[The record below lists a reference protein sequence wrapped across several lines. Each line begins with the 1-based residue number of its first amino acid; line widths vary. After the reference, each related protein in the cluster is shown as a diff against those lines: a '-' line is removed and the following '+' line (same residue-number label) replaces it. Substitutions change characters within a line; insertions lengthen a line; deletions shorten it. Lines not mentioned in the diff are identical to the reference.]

1 LARVVQHLISSYG
14 LVAVFV
20 LMAAES
26 ACIPLPSEVT
36 LLLGGALA
44 AGAVAGPHPSLV
56 GVIAAGTVGNVAGS
70 YVAWLAGRCGGRRAL
85 QRCGRYLLLRPAE
98 LDRAQD
104 WFERRGSLSVFWARL
119 LPGIRTFISLPAGI
133 AGMAP
138 VRFGVY
144 TLAGCLAWT
153 AGLTVAGYLI
163 GANWQAAEEALRGPS
178 YLVGGTAVVAIVLSV
193 LISRCRHRHRARNSP
208 PDVAHVAA
216 APPKQPP
223 QAPP

>member
-1 LARVVQHLISSYG
+1 LARIVQHLISSYG

-36 LLLGGALA
+36 LLLGGAL
-44 AGAVAGPHPSLV
+44 
-56 GVIAAGTVGNVAGS
+56 GNVAGS
-70 YVAWLAGRCGGRRAL
+70 YAAWLAGRCAGRRAL
-85 QRCGRYLLLRPAE
+85 RRWGRYLLLRPAK

-144 TLAGCLAWT
+144 TLAGCLVWT
-153 AGLTVAGYLI
+153 AALTVAGYLI

-178 YLVGGTAVVAIVLSV
+178 YLVGGTAVVAIILSV
-193 LISRCRHRHRARNSP
+193 LISRCRHLQRARN
-208 PDVAHVAA
+208 
-216 APPKQPP
+216 APADPVP
-223 QAPP
+223 